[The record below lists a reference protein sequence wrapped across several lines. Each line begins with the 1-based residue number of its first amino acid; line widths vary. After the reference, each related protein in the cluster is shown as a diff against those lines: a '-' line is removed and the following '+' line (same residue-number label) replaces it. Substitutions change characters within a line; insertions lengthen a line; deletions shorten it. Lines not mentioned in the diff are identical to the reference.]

1 MTIIVHGETD
11 IIFNNKAWESR
22 QNFEDYV
29 EAPIKQAGGI
39 GPRFGYWKTYLEG
52 IAMVANTSK
61 YLGPIPTTKQMEKF
75 INTVNLLLDQ
85 LETKEFREHY
95 EELIEELIM
104 SGETTRS
111 LIEKRKENPKKKKV
125 TDDIKLKI
133 CDSLRRFW
141 WHHTKQTIT
150 GSFDNK
156 NPDIPGNQDEQNV
169 LSNPGAYF
177 VQKVFDIYLGVK
189 LDNRQ
194 IRSLIE
200 ATEKKYN
207 TADYK
212 FPLTW
217 ELVKVD

>member
-29 EAPIKQAGGI
+29 EAPITPAGGI

-61 YLGPIPTTKQMEKF
+61 YLGPIPTNAQMEKF

-207 TADYK
+207 RAEYK

>member
-61 YLGPIPTTKQMEKF
+61 YLGPIPTNAQMEKF

-156 NPDIPGNQDEQNV
+156 NPDIPGTV
-169 LSNPGAYF
+169 SY
-177 VQKVFDIYLGVK
+177 
-189 LDNRQ
+189 
-194 IRSLIE
+194 
-200 ATEKKYN
+200 TH
-207 TADYK
+207 
-212 FPLTW
+212 LT
-217 ELVKVD
+217 LPTTPYV